1 MYNHL
6 NGNLFLQTEKL
17 SKQAEQIFVF
27 TEKGASISQSQ
38 NKKDRGQTDRNSL
51 GMNTTQHGAGDNES

>member
-27 TEKGASISQSQ
+27 TEKGASIS
-38 NKKDRGQTDRNSL
+38 
-51 GMNTTQHGAGDNES
+51 